1 LVKNIL
7 GVDSITKE
15 NKTSDD
21 KSNDTQKDETKEPE
35 SKDKPIYV
43 KVSDETRGLIDKYK
57 EHGTTISDLIK
68 NAIKCYDDFNS
79 ISPEIHAII
88 DKYIEEDESNISFI
102 ERAVK
107 YYGEQKNLDRDLWV
121 RARDEM
127 KMMLIGKTTFNQL
140 IAAAGAPEESL
151 AKPWHKNVAIDIILW
166 YTGRPLRSLAIEEI
180 IQAIKKIWV
189 VANYFHTI
197 EYTKE
202 KEDEYHLLF
211 RHRQNKRYSSYW
223 LGYFTELFHSEE
235 MSFKCA
241 VEGHTFD
248 ETLSMIVKV
257 GYEI

>member
-1 LVKNIL
+1 MVKNIL

-15 NKTSDD
+15 NGTSDD
-21 KSNDTQKDETKEPE
+21 KSTDTKKDETKEPE

-57 EHGTTISDLIK
+57 EQGTTISDLIK

-88 DKYIEEDESNISFI
+88 GKYIEGDESNISFI

-107 YYGEQKNLDRDLWV
+107 YYGEQKNVDRDLWV

-140 IAAAGAPEESL
+140 IAAAEAPEESL
-151 AKPWHKNVAIDIILW
+151 KKPWRKNVAIDIILW
-166 YTGRPLRSLAIEEI
+166 YTGKPLKSLTIEEI
-180 IQAIKKIWV
+180 MQTIQKMWV
-189 VANYFHTI
+189 VANYFYTI
-197 EYTKE
+197 DITKE

-211 RHRQNKRYSSYW
+211 RHRQNKRYSAYW
-223 LGYFTELFHSEE
+223 LGYFTELFQSEE
-235 MSFKCA
+235 MSFKCE
-241 VEGHTFD
+241 VEGQTFD
-248 ETLSMIVKV
+248 ETLSIIIKV
-257 GYEI
+257 GYKK